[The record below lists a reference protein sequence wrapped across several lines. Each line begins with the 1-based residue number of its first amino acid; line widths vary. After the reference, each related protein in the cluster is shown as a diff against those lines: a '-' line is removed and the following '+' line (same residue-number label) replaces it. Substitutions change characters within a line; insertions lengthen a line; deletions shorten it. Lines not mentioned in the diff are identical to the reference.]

1 MWVSDLKILVD
12 MLTPKQALF
21 LGELSNRIEEE
32 GHEVVRVTR
41 RFHETLYLL
50 RLKKIKAKIIGSYRL
65 NLEGKLHES
74 LKRTSRLARLMKS
87 QNVELVLA
95 YPSVEAARAAY
106 GLSIPYYCVSDSPHA
121 EAVSRLTVPLASRLF
136 SPAIIPKEDWI
147 QYGISK
153 SKIIQYNA
161 LDPYVWIRNL
171 KKDPKLL
178 RKLGLDPKNKIII
191 LRLEESFA
199 AYLLN
204 KEGDWRNLAS
214 RILDELLKKCGDSR
228 IVVLPRYNHHY
239 KLLKEFKG
247 KVIVPKTM
255 VYGPAL
261 LAFSSVFIGGGGT
274 MTAEAAL
281 MGVPTLSYFPSGPT
295 YVESYLQRKGLLTRN
310 MDPKSISQK
319 TLHWIDDDSYRK
331 ECHRK
336 AQEILN
342 GMEDPLQVILKNIN

>member
-1 MWVSDLKILVD
+1 VWAFNLKILVD
-12 MLTPKQALF
+12 ILTPKQALF
-21 LGELSNRIEEE
+21 LGELSNRIEDK

-50 RLKKIKAKIIGSYRL
+50 RLKKIKAKIIGAYRL

-74 LKRTSRLARLMKS
+74 LKRTSRLARLMK
-87 QNVELVLA
+87 NLNIELVLA

-121 EAVSRLTVPLASRLF
+121 EAVSRLTVPLANKLF

-147 QYGISK
+147 KYGILK

-161 LDPYVWIRNL
+161 LDPYVWIKNL
-171 KKDPKLL
+171 KKDPKTI
-178 RKLGLDPKNKIII
+178 RKLG
-191 LRLEESFA
+191 
-199 AYLLN
+199 
-204 KEGDWRNLAS
+204 
-214 RILDELLKKCGDSR
+214 ILDELLKKCGEAR

-295 YVESYLQRKGLLTRN
+295 YVESYLQRKGLLSRN
-310 MDPKSISQK
+310 MDPKSISQH
-319 TLHWIDDDSYRK
+319 TLSWIDDDSYRK
-331 ECHRK
+331 KCQKK
-336 AQEILN
+336 AQELLDN
-342 GMEDPLQVILKNIN
+342 MEDPLQVILENIN

>member
-1 MWVSDLKILVD
+1 MWAFNLKILID

-21 LGELSNRIEEE
+21 LGELSNRIEKK

-50 RLKKIKAKIIGSYRL
+50 RLKKIKARIIGTYRL

-74 LKRTSRLARLMKS
+74 LKRTSRLARLMK
-87 QNVELVLA
+87 NLNIELVLA

-106 GLSIPYYCVSDSPHA
+106 GLSIPYYCISDSPHA
-121 EAVSRLTVPLASRLF
+121 EAVSRLTVPLANRLF
-136 SPAIIPKEDWI
+136 SPLIIPKEDWI
-147 QYGISK
+147 RYGISK

-161 LDPYVWIRNL
+161 LDPYVWIKNL
-171 KKDPKLL
+171 KKDPKILH
-178 RKLGLDPKNKIII
+178 KLGLTTKDKIII

-204 KEGDWRNLAS
+204 KEGNWRNLSS
-214 RILDELLKKCGDSR
+214 RIIEDLLKKCGEYR

-255 VYGPAL
+255 IFAPAI

-281 MGVPTLSYFPSGPT
+281 MGIPTLSYFPSGPT
-295 YVESYLQRKGLLTRN
+295 YVESYLQEKGLLTRN
-310 MDPKSISQK
+310 LDSKSISRQ
-319 TLHWIDDDSYRK
+319 TAHWIDDDSYRK
-331 ECHRK
+331 ECQKK
-336 AQEILN
+336 AHEILDK
-342 GMEDPLQVILKNIN
+342 MEDPLQVILKNIN

>member
-1 MWVSDLKILVD
+1 MKILID

-21 LGELSNRIEEE
+21 LGELSNRIEDE

-50 RLKKIKAKIIGSYRL
+50 RLKKIKARIVGAYRL

-74 LKRTSRLARLMKS
+74 LKRTSRLARLMKNL
-87 QNVELVLA
+87 NVELVLA

-121 EAVSRLTVPLASRLF
+121 QAVSKLTIPLANRLF

-147 QYGISK
+147 RYGISK
-153 SKIIQYNA
+153 SKIVQYNS
-161 LDPYVWIRNL
+161 LDPYVWIR
-171 KKDPKLL
+171 KIQKDPKIL
-178 RKLGLDPKNKIII
+178 RKLGLYQKDKIIV

-214 RILDELLKKCGDSR
+214 RILDELLKKCGGAR

-239 KLLKEFKG
+239 EILKEFKE
-247 KVIVPKTM
+247 KIIIPKSM
-255 VYGPAL
+255 IYGPAL

-281 MGVPTLSYFPSGPT
+281 MGIPTLSYFPSGPT
-295 YVESYLQRKGLLTRN
+295 YVESYLEKKGLLN
-310 MDPKSISQK
+310 QNLDPKLISKQ
-319 TLHWIDDDSYRK
+319 TLRWIDDDSYK
-331 ECHRK
+331 KQCQKK
-336 AQEILN
+336 AQKILN
-342 GMEDPLQVILKNIN
+342 TMEDPLNVIL